1 MCRKVMCWLVMLSFL
16 VQSVSGAVRIDFNRA
31 TADELQKT
39 TGLDAV
45 QCQELV
51 KRRGDVSWTIDD
63 LSKEAKRLSPDAF
76 EKLLLGTYIV
86 SPDDKRLGEGDVLV
100 ITVDKQKKEFTVQS
114 DGSIV
119 LPSPLTP
126 MAVKGITVNEMSE
139 RFYRVYNIEDL
150 TIELKKP
157 AEGQVIVLGDP
168 EVLRPG
174 LYKSGRLWDVVA
186 QASGVKH
193 IGKSKAR
200 VLRNKEWREFS
211 LKKFRKGDTEQNPAL
226 IAGDVVEVRR
236 GWVWGVIWTVEPF
249 VSLVMMPVSIAFSA
263 IGLGTR
269 VSQ

>member
-1 MCRKVMCWLVMLSFL
+1 MRRLICWLVMLSFL

-86 SPDDKRLGEGDVLV
+86 SSDDKRLGEGDVLV

-126 MAVKGITVNEMSE
+126 MAVKGITVNEVSE

-174 LYKSGRLWDVVA
+174 LYKSGRLWEIVA

-200 VLRNKEWREFS
+200 VLRGKEWREFS
-211 LKKFRKGDTEQNPAL
+211 LKKFRKGDTTQNPAL

-236 GWVWGVIWTVEPF
+236 GWVWGVIWAVEPF
-249 VSLVMMPVSIAFSA
+249 ISLAMMPVSIAFSA
-263 IGLGTR
+263 IGLGARTG
-269 VSQ
+269 Q

>member
-1 MCRKVMCWLVMLSFL
+1 MRKLMCWLAMFCFMF
-16 VQSVSGAVRIDFNRA
+16 QSLFGVVRIDFNKA
-31 TADELQKT
+31 TAEELQKA
-39 TGLDAV
+39 TGMELS

-51 KRRGDVSWTIDD
+51 KRRGDVSWAIDD
-63 LSKEAKRLSPDAF
+63 LSKESKRLSPDAI

-100 ITVDKQKKEFTVQS
+100 IVIEKQKKEFTVQP
-114 DGSIV
+114 DGTIV

-126 MAVKGITVNEMSE
+126 MAVKGITVNEVSE

-174 LYKSGRLWDVVA
+174 LYKSGRLWEVVA
-186 QASGVKH
+186 QATGVRH

-211 LKKFRKGDTEQNPAL
+211 LKKFRKGDTEQNPTL

-236 GWVWGVIWTVEPF
+236 GWVWGIIWTVEPF
-249 VSLVMMPVSIAFSA
+249 ISLVMMPVSIAFSA
-263 IGLGTR
+263 IGLSRT
-269 VSQ
+269 VQ

>member
-1 MCRKVMCWLVMLSFL
+1 MRMLMCWLVMLSFL
-16 VQSVSGAVRIDFNRA
+16 VQSVFGAVRLDFNKA
-31 TADELQKT
+31 TAEELQKA
-39 TGLDAV
+39 TGLELL
-45 QCQELV
+45 QCQELI
-51 KRRGDVSWTIDD
+51 KRRGDVNWTIDD

-86 SPDDKRLGEGDVLV
+86 SPDDKKLGEGDILIIV
-100 ITVDKQKKEFTVQS
+100 VDKQKKEFTVQP
-114 DGSIV
+114 DGTIV

-126 MAVKGITVNEMSE
+126 MAVKGITVNEVSE
-139 RFYRVYNIEDL
+139 RFYRVYNIDDL

-174 LYKSGRLWDVVA
+174 LYKSGRLWEVVA

-200 VLRNKEWREFS
+200 VLRNNEWREFS
-211 LKKFRKGDTEQNPAL
+211 LRKFRKGDTEQNPTL

-236 GWVWGVIWTVEPF
+236 GWAWGIIWAVEPF
-249 VSLVMMPVSIAFSA
+249 ISLVMMPVSIAFSA
-263 IGLGTR
+263 IGFSRT
-269 VSQ
+269 VQ

>member
-1 MCRKVMCWLVMLSFL
+1 MRKLMCWLVMLSFM
-16 VQSVSGAVRIDFNRA
+16 VQSVFGAVRINFNKA

-39 TGLDAV
+39 TGLESV
-45 QCQELV
+45 QCQELI
-51 KRRGDVSWTIDD
+51 KRRGDVSWTVED

-86 SPDDKRLGEGDVLV
+86 SPDDKRLGEGDVLI
-100 ITVDKQKKEFTVQS
+100 ITVDKQKKEFTVQP
-114 DGSIV
+114 DGTVV

-126 MAVKGITVNEMSE
+126 MAVKGITVNEMAE

-174 LYKSGRLWDVVA
+174 LYKSGRLWEIVA

-193 IGKSKAR
+193 IGKNKAR
-200 VLRNKEWREFS
+200 VLRNNEWREFS
-211 LKKFRKGDTEQNPAL
+211 LSKYRKGDTEQNPTL

-236 GWVWGVIWTVEPF
+236 GWVWGVIWAVEPF
-249 VSLVMMPVSIAFSA
+249 VSLIMMPVSIAFSA
-263 IGLGTR
+263 IGFGRT
-269 VSQ
+269 VQ